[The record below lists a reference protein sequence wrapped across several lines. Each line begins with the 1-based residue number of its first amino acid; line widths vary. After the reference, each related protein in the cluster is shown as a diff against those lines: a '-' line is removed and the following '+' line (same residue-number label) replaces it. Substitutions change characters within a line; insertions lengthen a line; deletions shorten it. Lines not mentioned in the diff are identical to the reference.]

1 MTEEKFFAKVC
12 NEIVI
17 ISYKSTENNLEMIK
31 IATRDENIKKINDE
45 LEKLS
50 DAELDKVAGGETGK
64 LRDFDDR
71 VSGIATDFPNNPN
84 KIKFETG
91 K

>member
-17 ISYKSTENNLEMIK
+17 LSYKSTENNLEMIEME
-31 IATRDENIKKINDE
+31 TREENIKKINAE
-45 LEKLS
+45 LEK
-50 DAELDKVAGGETGK
+50 VTGGKTGK
-64 LRDFDDR
+64 LVDFDSI
-71 VSGIATDFPNNPN
+71 SGIGTEFHPN
-84 KIKFETG
+84 KLFKFEIG

>member
-1 MTEEKFFAKVC
+1 M
-12 NEIVI
+12 
-17 ISYKSTENNLEMIK
+17 
-31 IATRDENIKKINDE
+31 ATRDENIKKINDE

-64 LRDFDDR
+64 LVDFDSI
-71 VSGIATDFPNNPN
+71 SGIGTEFHPN
-84 KIKFETG
+84 KLFKFEIG